1 MRTLRRTLASAV
13 ILLLGAILTNIFA
26 NDVWERIR
34 SQPTYSTVAV
44 FLALAGL
51 TLLLTAI
58 DRPKRWLVIVATA
71 LCGMSVLILCYRVIF
86 AKAQEGAVGVWLH
99 DEYVGV
105 LVPHA
110 AVGTLVSE
118 EPYDLTL
125 ELENL
130 TSIPLQI
137 TKVEVEKYNKEAA
150 IAMGKQGD
158 LVHSSEYNVMTSID
172 PDAKITISVP
182 GNQLLPKRAV
192 VKIYHTLSGQPSVF
206 DIDLGARQVPMPR
219 ARQLPL
225 EAVYTGTD
233 ALEPIRKAAN
243 LAASWGAPATIVAAF
258 PGNNK
263 TYIEAVSRLKY
274 IVVDDWVVTFY
285 SLRRKQIY
293 MTFIIGDNVKG
304 AGHLPSPDESDLPE
318 EVVAFPTIGNQRAL
332 AIANEN
338 NWLCASRR
346 GDAMLESIKVN
357 GAWRTAWFLP
367 YLGPDSLPIVID
379 AISGKVVKLHG
390 PDGFVE

>member
-1 MRTLRRTLASAV
+1 
-13 ILLLGAILTNIFA
+13 
-26 NDVWERIR
+26 
-34 SQPTYSTVAV
+34 
-44 FLALAGL
+44 
-51 TLLLTAI
+51 
-58 DRPKRWLVIVATA
+58 
-71 LCGMSVLILCYRVIF
+71 MSVLILCYRVIF